1 MLTAERAWWDNPTV
15 ATSRADVKKRVV
27 LPAARPGD
35 VFDIQIQG
43 EDRILLVRLERP
55 APGPAMTRARCLQA
69 IASAPLRM
77 KTTWESLKALTR
89 EP

>member
-1 MLTAERAWWDNPTV
+1 MS
-15 ATSRADVKKRVV
+15 TSRADAKKRIV
-27 LPAARPGD
+27 LHPAKPGD
-35 VFDIQIQG
+35 VFDVQPQG

-55 APGPAMTRARCLQA
+55 APGPRMTRARCLKA

-77 KTTWESLKALTR
+77 LTTWESLKAVTR